1 MDTSIKLHLMSSPA
15 LGSPPLSASVLRW
28 APLASPK
35 LSPHP
40 SRFLSL
46 YMSMYLQALM
56 SAPLSQPLGLSFYG
70 SPAWQ
75 PRAAEAYPVGGEVRG
90 TQVVPASAAPFGHLQ
105 GQSLVPQGQLECRR
119 TMKRGSPPL
128 SHNYFSSLLHLPLPL
143 SCLHSPNTH
152 RLLSWVLSHHTQTHS
167 LPPVSLPPA
176 SHRAHPTEPPAALG

>member
-40 SRFLSL
+40 SRFLTL

-119 TMKRGSPPL
+119 TMKRGSPPPSATTTFPHFSTSL
-128 SHNYFSSLLHLPLPL
+128 SL
-143 SCLHSPNTH
+143 S
-152 RLLSWVLSHHTQTHS
+152 
-167 LPPVSLPPA
+167 PVYTPQIRTGCYHGS
-176 SHRAHPTEPPAALG
+176 